1 MDAKILLWM
10 EFTKFFGKKVEKG
23 IYFPHL
29 VSTIKTMV
37 DKMIADAGY
46 GKGMPTPEISDFG

>member
-1 MDAKILLWM
+1 M

-29 VSTIKTMV
+29 ESTIKTMV
-37 DKMIADAGY
+37 DKMIADAGC
-46 GKGMPTPEISDFG
+46 GRGMLTPKICDFG

>member
-1 MDAKILLWM
+1 MGAKILIRM

-23 IYFPHL
+23 IYIPHL

-37 DKMIADAGY
+37 DKMIADAGC

>member
-1 MDAKILLWM
+1 M

-29 VSTIKTMV
+29 VSTIKTMI
-37 DKMIADAGY
+37 DKMIADAGCV
-46 GKGMPTPEISDFG
+46 KGIPTPEISDFG

>member
-1 MDAKILLWM
+1 MLKHCTSILN
-10 EFTKFFGKKVEKG
+10 VA
-23 IYFPHL
+23 FPHL

-37 DKMIADAGY
+37 DKMIADAGW

>member
-1 MDAKILLWM
+1 M
-10 EFTKFFGKKVEKG
+10 EFTKFFGKKVEKC
-23 IYFPHL
+23 IYFSHL

-37 DKMIADAGY
+37 DKMKADAGC

>member
-1 MDAKILLWM
+1 M

-37 DKMIADAGY
+37 DKMIADAGC
-46 GKGMPTPEISDFG
+46 GRGMLTPEISDFG

>member
-1 MDAKILLWM
+1 MGAKILLWM

-29 VSTIKTMV
+29 ESTIKTMV
-37 DKMIADAGY
+37 DKMIANAGC
-46 GKGMPTPEISDFG
+46 GKGMLTPEISDFG

>member
-1 MDAKILLWM
+1 M

-29 VSTIKTMV
+29 VSTIKTRV
-37 DKMIADAGY
+37 DKMIADEGC
-46 GKGMPTPEISDFG
+46 GRGMPTPEISDFG

>member
-1 MDAKILLWM
+1 M

-29 VSTIKTMV
+29 VSSIKTMV
-37 DKMIADAGY
+37 DKMIADAGCDR
-46 GKGMPTPEISDFG
+46 GILTPEISDFG